1 MIQAPPIYVVD
12 VIKEVVERTAIQLYG
27 ASTGIDFQPGRSD
40 QILKELLKI
49 NQSIASGTRAA
60 KYPLVA
66 LFYDFPQDKGG
77 AYYISVTLPK
87 LSIATLTQSNDKV
100 LDRYDKTFKPILY
113 PIYYEFLRQLCRHKN
128 IVGNDPDAF
137 NHKLWER
144 PGNQP
149 EGGNMNDY
157 LDALELQG
165 LQLTFKTVNS
175 CKTLNS

>member
-1 MIQAPPIYVVD
+1 MIESPPIYVVD
-12 VIKEVVERTAIQLYG
+12 VIKEVVQATSQKVYG
-27 ASTGIDFQPGRSD
+27 NPLAIDFQPGRSD

-49 NQSIASGTRAA
+49 NQSIATSTKAG

-66 LFYDFPQDKGG
+66 LFYDFPQSKTGFY
-77 AYYISVTLPK
+77 AYSVTLPK
-87 LSIATLTQSNDKV
+87 LSIATLTNQNDKL
-100 LDRYDKTFKPILY
+100 LDRMNKTFKPILY

-128 IVGNDPDAF
+128 VVGNDPDAF
-137 NHKLWER
+137 NHNLWER

-165 LQLTFKTVNS
+165 LQLTFKTVNV
-175 CKTLNS
+175 CKQF